1 MKKLLA
7 LIGPA
12 IAYWCIAT
20 VLAQALAVGLLW
32 WKGMLQKDRIVQ
44 TLTAAYGFEPMAL
57 VGADANKKSVVEF
70 PSADEIIQK
79 RVEASL
85 DLDLREMAIEKALID
100 LRNMQEQLREER
112 DRYRKLKESFDA
124 QLADLHQ
131 DATANALQ
139 EVRVTLENLQP
150 KQAKDQIMRM
160 LNEATADDYDNTM
173 RDIVTMVK
181 AMSLDKRKKILGE
194 FKAQPEIDMLQEI
207 LGEMLIG
214 TGDAELIEKTREQIN
229 DAGAL

>member
-44 TLTAAYGFEPMAL
+44 TLTAAYGFQPVTAI
-57 VGADANKKSVVEF
+57 ATDASKNSVVEF

-85 DLDLREMAIEKALID
+85 DLDLREMAIDKALID

-131 DATANALQ
+131 DATNNALQ
-139 EVRVTLENLQP
+139 EVRTTLEALQP

-160 LNEATADDYDNTM
+160 LDEATADDYENTM
-173 RDIVTMVK
+173 RDVVTMVK
-181 AMSLDKRKKILGE
+181 AMPLDKRKKIFGE
-194 FKAQPEIDMLQEI
+194 FKAQPEVDMLQKI

-214 TGDAELIEKTREQIN
+214 TGDAELIEKTRDQIN